1 MNSKIQMIRIL
12 VSTVVPVVDW
22 SYEFYDYTSS
32 EANDIFRRKEP
43 AFMNVNPLDN
53 TVFYI
58 SGRY

>member
-1 MNSKIQMIRIL
+1 MIRIL

-43 AFMNVNPLDN
+43 AYMNVNPLDN